1 MMRVE
6 CINGCNCG
14 DDCQNQRFQKR
25 EWAKVTVINTAKK
38 GYGLRADED
47 LQTDDFIF
55 EYVGEVIAEGEFQ
68 KRRRRYDEEGIKHF
82 YFMSLSTREFID
94 ATKKGNL
101 GRFCNH
107 SCNPNCYVDK
117 WIVGDKLRMGIFA
130 KRPIE
135 AGEELVFN
143 YNVDRYGADPQPCY
157 CGEPNCLGFLGGK
170 TQTDK
175 STKLSDL
182 TIAALGL
189 EDADAWDDATIRK
202 PKKRKTGEDDEEYVN
217 EMQPKPLATADA
229 IAKVMTTLLQC
240 KEKWITVKLLTRLE
254 RVEGKEPMYLVLKM
268 HGYQALKSALS
279 TWREDANVVL
289 QVLDV
294 LFRLPRSTKNK
305 IEDSKIEATLTSV
318 LSENEDERV
327 QERGK
332 ALLEDWNSLETAYR
346 IGRKKRDPNA
356 APEINIFSQRRAR
369 TPSPIREEKPK
380 SPPRGPA
387 VPTGPKSSAPQRV
400 YRPPPKPRIRP
411 PGLPAGWF
419 VATDQNG
426 KTYYYSSTGQ
436 TRWDFPSD
444 AASIPPPPP
453 PTVKRDD
460 GLDAIIRKIQEE
472 SEAKKAAEAE
482 QRKAEAAEKA
492 AAEAKKTE
500 KKPKWQSYP
509 IEKQKKIY
517 AKTVSKSRNLIV
529 QSLIVQ
535 VFPRVKAVMDKYRKE
550 IPKDKY
556 KEFFKQV
563 WQVLKLPFST
573 DNYFSLLISLLS
585 QTTKLVE

>member
-1 MMRVE
+1 MRVE
-6 CINGCNCG
+6 CINGGTCG

-25 EWAKVTVINTAKK
+25 EWANVSVVSTGKK
-38 GYGLRADED
+38 GYGLRADSD
-47 LQTDDFIF
+47 LHTDDFIF

-68 KRRRRYDEEGIKHF
+68 KRRRRYDDEGIKHF

-157 CGEPNCLGFLGGK
+157 CAEPNCLGFLGGK

-189 EDADAWDDATIRK
+189 EDADAWDDANIRK
-202 PKKRKTGEDDEEYVN
+202 PRKRKTGENDEEYVN
-217 EMQPKPLATADA
+217 ELQPKPLATADA

-240 KEKWITVKLLTRLE
+240 KEKWITVKLLTRLQKA
-254 RVEGKEPMYLVLKM
+254 EGKEPMYLVLKL

-279 TWREDANVVL
+279 AWREDANVVL
-289 QVLDV
+289 QVLEV

-318 LSENEDERV
+318 MKDNSDEQV
-327 QERGK
+327 QEKGK

-356 APEINIFSQRRAR
+356 APEVNIFSQRRAR
-369 TPSPIREEKPK
+369 SRSPAREERTK
-380 SPPRGPA
+380 SPPRGPSA
-387 VPTGPKSSAPQRV
+387 PTGPKNSMPQRNPM
-400 YRPPPKPRIRP
+400 YRPPPKPRSRP
-411 PGLPAGWF
+411 SGLPTGWF
-419 VATDQNG
+419 TAQDSNG
-426 KTYYYSSTGQ
+426 KPYYYSSSGK
-436 TRWDFPSD
+436 TRWDTPTEPATF
-444 AASIPPPPP
+444 APPPPP
-453 PTVKRDD
+453 PSVKRDD
-460 GLDAIIRKIQEE
+460 SLDAIIKKIQEE

-482 QRKAEAAEKA
+482 AKKVELAEKA
-492 AAEAKKTE
+492 AAEAAKSLKKG
-500 KKPKWQSYP
+500 KWESMP
-509 IEKQKKIY
+509 IAKQMKIY
-517 AKTVSKSRNLIV
+517 EATVSQAS
-529 QSLIVQ
+529 
-535 VFPRVKAVMDKYRKE
+535 
-550 IPKDKY
+550 
-556 KEFFKQV
+556 
-563 WQVLKLPFST
+563 
-573 DNYFSLLISLLS
+573 SLLHLLYH
-585 QTTKLVE
+585 

>member
-25 EWAKVTVINTAKK
+25 EWANVSVISTGKK
-38 GYGLRADED
+38 GYGLRTDSD
-47 LQTDDFIF
+47 LHTDDFIF

-68 KRRRRYDEEGIKHF
+68 KRRRRYDDEGIKHF

-130 KRPIE
+130 KRPVE

-157 CGEPNCLGFLGGK
+157 CAEPNCLGFLGGK

-189 EDADAWDDATIRK
+189 EDADAWDDATIRR
-202 PKKRKTGEDDEEYVN
+202 PRKRKTGEDDEEYVN

-240 KEKWITVKLLTRLE
+240 KEKWITVKLLTRLQ
-254 RVEGKEPMYLVLKM
+254 RAEGKEPMYLVLKM

-318 LSENEDERV
+318 LGENNDDQV
-327 QERGK
+327 QEKGN
-332 ALLEDWNSLETAYR
+332 ALLEDWNCLETAYR

-356 APEINIFSQRRAR
+356 AREVNIFSQRRAR
-369 TPSPIREEKPK
+369 SRSPTKEERPK
-380 SPPRGPA
+380 SPPRGPSA
-387 VPTGPKSSAPQRV
+387 PTGPKSSMPQRNTM
-400 YRPPPKPRIRP
+400 YRPPPKPRPRP
-411 PGLPAGWF
+411 SGLPAGWF
-419 VATDQNG
+419 AAQDSNG
-426 KTYYYSSTGQ
+426 KTYYYSSSGK
-436 TRWDFPSD
+436 TRWDLPTEP
-444 AASIPPPPP
+444 ATLAPPPPP
-453 PTVKRDD
+453 PSAKRDD
-460 GLDAIIRKIQEE
+460 GLDAIIKKIQEE

-482 QRKAEAAEKA
+482 AKRVELAEKA
-492 AAEAKKTE
+492 AAEAAKSSKKG
-500 KKPKWQSYP
+500 KWDSMP

-517 AKTVSKSRNLIV
+517 ENTVSHT
-529 QSLIVQ
+529 
-535 VFPRVKAVMDKYRKE
+535 
-550 IPKDKY
+550 
-556 KEFFKQV
+556 
-563 WQVLKLPFST
+563 ST
-573 DNYFSLLISLLS
+573 LLLHTS
-585 QTTKLVE
+585 VPN